1 MNALGE
7 DIVSLI
13 TQTLRPSSQIV
24 ADFEA
29 FVITGDSG
37 NFSVGANLM
46 QLLLTIQDEEWDERS
61 SWPCGRFRT

>member
-13 TQTLRPSSQIV
+13 TQTLKPSSQQV

-29 FVITGDSG
+29 FVITGDSA

-46 QLLLTIQDEEWDERS
+46 QLLLAMQEEEWDDVDLMVR
-61 SWPCGRFRT
+61 GFQT

>member
-1 MNALGE
+1 MLKP
-7 DIVSLI
+7 
-13 TQTLRPSSQIV
+13 TSQAV

-46 QLLLTIQDEEWDERS
+46 QLLLFAAQDQEWTRWNWRCARS
-61 SWPCGRFRT
+61 RA